1 MLEIVA
7 SGPRLRLLRYLSA
20 HEGPYTGRQLA
31 RAVRLDPKSASVAL
45 RHLIDGGV
53 VQRRRAG
60 RAYLYSL
67 DRESYLVHEVL
78 LPAFLKERNW
88 QKTLG
93 SEVQALIG
101 AGVESIILY
110 GSWARR
116 QAGPRSDIDLLIVT
130 NGRRSKAAIEDGLSS
145 HRTHFMARFRH
156 VPSFLILP
164 RQEFRTRLR
173 RGDPLVREIV
183 EQGQVLTGK
192 TISELAAHA

>member
-20 HEGPYTGRQLA
+20 HDGPFTGRQLA

-45 RHLIDGGV
+45 RHLLGSGV

-67 DRESYLVHEVL
+67 DQESYLAHEVL

-93 SEVQALIG
+93 TEVQDLIG
-101 AGVESIILY
+101 AGVASIILY
-110 GSWARR
+110 GSWARG

-130 NGRRSKAAIEDGLSS
+130 NGRRSKAAIEDRLTS

-156 VPSFLILP
+156 VPSFLILS
-164 RQEFRTRLR
+164 RDEFRTRLR
-173 RGDPLVREIV
+173 RGNPLVREIV

-192 TISELAAHA
+192 AISELAAHA

>member
-20 HEGPYTGRQLA
+20 HDGPFTGRQLA

-45 RHLIDGGV
+45 RHLVDSGV
-53 VQRRRAG
+53 VQRQRAG

-67 DRESYLVHEVL
+67 DRESYLAHEIL
-78 LPAFLKERNW
+78 LPAFMKERNW

-93 SEVQALIG
+93 SEIKTLIG
-101 AGVESIILY
+101 AGVESILLY
-110 GSWARR
+110 GSWARG
-116 QAGPRSDIDLLIVT
+116 QAGPRSDIDLLVVT
-130 NGRRSKAAIEDGLSS
+130 NGRRSKAAIEDRLST

-156 VPSFLILP
+156 VPSFLILS

-173 RGDPLVREIV
+173 RGDPLAREIV

-192 TISELAAHA
+192 AVSDLAAHA